1 MKRVIYLSSATKPIS
16 DEEISL
22 LLTVSRKRNLENNIT
37 GLLLYADGN
46 FIQIIEGNE
55 LDVNLLFDKIQKD
68 SRHKNVITVV
78 NEKIKKRSFSDWSM
92 GYSIVNPEF
101 IALHPEI
108 NPFKPKKNNS
118 LDKVVSIF
126 IETFLNSFR
135 NKILYN

>member
-1 MKRVIYLSSATKPIS
+1 MKRVIYLSSATKPLS

-55 LDVNLLFDKIQKD
+55 VDVNLLFDKIQKD

-108 NPFKPKKNNS
+108 NPFKPKK
-118 LDKVVSIF
+118 KQF
-126 IETFLNSFR
+126 FR
-135 NKILYN
+135 